1 MNVTK
6 NFMAMLLAFTLI
18 NCTSERSQTI
28 YNLEF
33 EDKIPN
39 LHPRIWDSNHSHDC
53 EYEVIVD
60 GKERQ
65 SGDYSLKLAQTGA
78 NKDSWVF
85 IANDIPI
92 EPTSENRDV
101 EVKCWVKVKDVDNGF
116 VSLWISDD
124 TEGNIEVTTIDNSYQ
139 TIVNGTTE
147 WIELSAIKNIS
158 KDAREVNIRVTLKG
172 GGTAWLDNFK
182 IMLDGE
188 EIRDTPIP
196 KQKTHLTEEDK
207 RGLEKYIYPLQSCEP
222 NSTSFDDLEVLSE
235 LVGDSKVI
243 ALGEVTHGSSEIFKM
258 KDRIVRY
265 LATNEDFD
273 IFSIEAGMP
282 ESYKLNEYIVD
293 GESNAR
299 ELISGMIFWIW
310 NTYEMLNVVEWMRNF
325 NQDEPKIT
333 YTGFDMQSYNGAI
346 TTLKEAFSGD
356 REVGSLLENINIGLD
371 SVLTYTPTS
380 HAKIEETTSSSI
392 KVELEEL
399 KYYIE
404 ESAFET
410 QEKSWLLQNITII
423 NQFLGQGTYS
433 WRERCMADNIL
444 WINRLNP
451 LSRMIVWAHNSH
463 IKKSGG
469 SMGKYLKDSLGDD
482 YVTVGFTFYDGNYS
496 ATGWGDKNHQAYPG
510 TLEHLLEQLNHYAF
524 ILDLKKIRLENNPI
538 VKWIDN
544 VNFRQVGA
552 LRKDNEFNST
562 KVTEDFDYL
571 IFIRYSNPSKL
582 LNAIPSK

>member
-1 MNVTK
+1 MNITK
-6 NFMAMLLAFTLI
+6 SFMAMFLAFTLI
-18 NCTSERSQTI
+18 SCTSERSQTI

-39 LHPRIWDSNHSHDC
+39 LHPRVWYSNHSHDC
-53 EYEVIVD
+53 EYEVVVD
-60 GKERQ
+60 DKELQ

-92 EPTSENRDV
+92 DPTGENRDV

-116 VSLWISDD
+116 VSLWIFNDA
-124 TEGNIEVTTIDNSYQ
+124 EGNVEITTIDDSCQ
-139 TIVNGTTE
+139 TIVDGTTE
-147 WIELSAIKNIS
+147 WMELSTIKNVS
-158 KDAREVNIRVTLKG
+158 KDARTLYIGATLKG
-172 GGTAWLDNFK
+172 GGTAWLDNFE

-188 EIRDTPIP
+188 EIRDTPIL
-196 KQKTHLTEEDK
+196 KQKTYLTEEDK
-207 RGLEKYIYPLQSCEP
+207 RALEKYIYPLQSCDP

-235 LVGDSKVI
+235 LVGDSKVV

-299 ELISGMIFWIW
+299 ELISGMVFWIW
-310 NTYEMLNVVEWMRNF
+310 NTYEMLNVVEWMRSF

-346 TTLKEAFSGD
+346 TTLKEAFKGD
-356 REVGSLLENINIGLD
+356 REILPLLEKIHIGLD
-371 SVLTYTPTS
+371 SVLDYAPTT
-380 HAKIEETTSSSI
+380 HIKIEETNSSAI

-399 KYYIE
+399 KHYIE
-404 ESAFET
+404 ESDFET

-423 NQFLGQGTYS
+423 NQFLGQGAYS

-444 WINRLNP
+444 WINRFNP
-451 LSRMIVWAHNSH
+451 LSRIMVWAHNSH

-482 YVTVGFTFYDGNYS
+482 YVTVGFTFYDGDYT
-496 ATGWGDKNHQAYPG
+496 AVGLGGKNHQAYPG
-510 TLEHLLEQLNHYAF
+510 TLEYLLEQLNQYAF
-524 ILDLKKIRLENNPI
+524 ILDLKKIRLENDPI
-538 VKWIDN
+538 MKWIEN
-544 VNFRQVGA
+544 VDVRQVGG
-552 LRKDNEFNST
+552 LKVDKEFYTT
-562 KVTEDFDYL
+562 KITEDFDYL
-571 IFIRYSNPSKL
+571 VFIRYSNPSKL